1 MNEHSAPGRSG
12 RVAIVLSGNLRT
24 VFAPALVS
32 IALVLSVC
40 ASALA
45 AEPQKSA
52 AEQSIKAHLAER
64 SLLLDAARAGSAL
77 VVVGERGHIL
87 ISTDAGKSWRQA
99 DVPTRATLTGV
110 YFHDAKLG
118 WAVGHDAVILRTRD
132 GGTTWERVHWAPE
145 DETPFLDVWF
155 ADAQNGFAIGAY
167 GRCFVTSDGG
177 TTWEERPI
185 SDDDFHLNQIARSA
199 SGRLYIAAESGGA
212 YRSDDGGVTWTT
224 LTVPYEGS
232 LFGVLPLESDAVL
245 LFGLRG
251 HLLRSEDAGATW
263 AAIETGTVAMLNSG
277 ARLADGTIAICGLG
291 GVVLVSRVDGR
302 TFQLHQQSTRAGL
315 QTMID
320 AGNGQVL
327 LVGEA
332 GVQTHAVGDLT
343 GGKDK

>member
-1 MNEHSAPGRSG
+1 M
-12 RVAIVLSGNLRT
+12 
-24 VFAPALVS
+24 VF
-32 IALVLSVC
+32 IALVLSFC
-40 ASALA
+40 AIALA
-45 AEPQKSA
+45 AEPQTSA
-52 AEQSIKAHLAER
+52 AEQSIKAPLAEHA
-64 SLLLDAARAGSAL
+64 LLLDAARAGSAL
-77 VVVGERGHIL
+77 VVVGERGHVL

-99 DVPTRATLTGV
+99 DVPARATLTGV

-177 TTWEERPI
+177 TTWEERAI

-212 YRSDDGGVTWTT
+212 YRSDDGGGTWTP

-232 LFGVLPLESDAVL
+232 LFGVLPLEGDTVL

-263 AAIETGTVAMLNSG
+263 AAIETATVAMLNSG
-277 ARLADGTIAICGLG
+277 VRLADGTIAICGLG
-291 GVVLVSRVDGR
+291 GVVLVSRDGGR

-315 QTMID
+315 EVVLD
-320 AGNGQVL
+320 AGNGQL
-327 LVGEA
+327 LIAGES
-332 GVQTHAVGDLT
+332 GVQVRAANDLT